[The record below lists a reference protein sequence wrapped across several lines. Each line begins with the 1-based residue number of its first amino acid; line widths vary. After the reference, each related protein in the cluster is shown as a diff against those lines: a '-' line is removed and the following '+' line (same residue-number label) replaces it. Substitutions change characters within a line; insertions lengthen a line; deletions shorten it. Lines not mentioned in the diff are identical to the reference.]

1 MAKSLI
7 EQLTKMKSEQQTIE
21 IMKQDPVA
29 AAGLEQL
36 KNEPD
41 DLSRLA
47 SVLGNDRMQK
57 LLPMLQQEGDEK
69 QPGRRMALTGIMGA
83 LQNGVDIRQINAYEQ
98 VYGDMRGWLSGVAED
113 HQFESVVMDDFVT
126 DYLMEG
132 TNKEPFIM
140 ILKSIQDV
148 LGDQKSD
155 EDVYQYLVKNL
166 SDTYL
171 EKELRAVLDRGNEDA
186 DNPDAIDKYLD
197 QLAGGEKTEK
207 IRLFHEAVLAQCAK
221 ARSVK
226 RENTR

>member
-21 IMKQDPVA
+21 IMNQDPVA

-197 QLAGGEKTEK
+197 QLAGGEKTADHK
-207 IRLFHEAVLAQCAK
+207 RGAGGAFQRAV
-221 ARSVK
+221 
-226 RENTR
+226 